1 MANPERGE
9 VSIDVGGE
17 LYTLKL
23 TINAAA
29 TLQGR
34 HKKPLGQILKD
45 TDDLDVVA
53 IRGIL
58 WALLQKHH
66 AAAFKN
72 EEAVG
77 PLMDEAGIKT
87 VLDKIAEAFSV
98 NSDPNP
104 LEAQATE
111 GGTSGDS
118 TLTPSASA

>member
-34 HKKPLGQILKD
+34 HKKTLKQILLD
-45 TDDLDVVA
+45 TDELDVVA
-53 IRGIL
+53 IRGII
-58 WALLQKHH
+58 WVLLQKHH
-66 AAAFKN
+66 AAKFKS
-72 EEAVG
+72 EESVG
-77 PLMDEAGIKT
+77 PFIDDAGGIQP
-87 VLDKIAEAFSV
+87 VLEKIMEAFEI

-104 LEAQATE
+104 LEQATE